1 MWLVVIGAHVCISQC
16 LFHVS
21 LSQLVADITQSI
33 VNLSTYIDKL
43 SSLFMDIGR
52 SAPRYQTIALLYP
65 RSRKLQSYLSEYFVV
80 VVGLCRYLF
89 EFGLKTTIQQFT
101 SSLSVAHLE
110 TFRTDLDRWARSI
123 KEQMDVSEAQES
135 SGSRALTREMFK
147 SASYQQRHATNML
160 VLDFCSTY
168 DHEIAWKQIRK
179 AGNTSLYTQ
188 QAEYQEWKDGSRS
201 STLLYMGKLGS
212 GKSVLLANI
221 VDDLSLSSEKER
233 PLIAYF
239 FCKHNTPESLQ
250 ARTIIGSLTRQLLR
264 TVADLSVSAKIYEHA
279 RTTGDTEK
287 VLEMLFQCFSSSSK
301 VYLVLDG
308 LDECDEEEREILV
321 RAIWQ
326 IQQNFTVLVCASFR
340 KEPNKDLLSIT
351 NRLLAPSTVSIPEDN
366 PDIEAF
372 IEADLDRCLR
382 QERLT
387 IGDPT
392 LILDIQDAL
401 LKGSQGMFLWTALQI
416 QSLCSMKTDHAIRE
430 ALVDLPK
437 DLSETFARILRRS
450 GSSDPAL
457 QAKTLQLVL
466 AAYRPLTTNELREA
480 LSVTPGDATWD
491 PSRIL
496 NDVYSA
502 LACCGCVLA
511 VDEEAFTVG
520 VIHHSVKQYISGGLD
535 GAKHMG
541 FSLEQAQRTLADTV
555 VTYLGYGVFGTELS
569 KSKVHP
575 MVAQSAPSTIVRA
588 TADSS
593 STARHLA
600 IKFLGSRR
608 QHPFDMSKAVAE
620 ARSSLN
626 SKPEHAFK
634 FHTYAKAYW
643 QDHLLYVSG
652 YDAAIFK
659 LSSKLIYGPTF
670 ELNKVD
676 KNYWRRFQWAA
687 EHGNRNLLV
696 LLLQTGKIDSN
707 ARSSYG
713 WTPLMWAAQDGY
725 KDTVEVLLSAGNGKA
740 DVEAKLSD
748 GWTPLMAAAQGGF
761 EDVVK
766 VLLSVGKADV
776 EAKDSSERTPLI
788 LAAKDGHTDTV
799 NVLLSVGK
807 ANVEAKDV
815 TGQTALMWATRDGHN
830 DTVEVLLSV
839 GKADVETKNK
849 NGVTPLMRAAQDGH
863 IHTIEVL
870 LSVGKADVEV
880 KNEIGQTPLLLSAQS
895 GTYRDAV
902 EVLLSA
908 GQADAEARDMNG
920 STPLML
926 AAQGGHIDIVELL
939 LSIGKADIEAKD
951 SNGRTPLMLAELG
964 RHTDIVEL
972 LHSLTKRASKT

>member
-1 MWLVVIGAHVCISQC
+1 VWPVVVGAHVVISQC
-16 LFHVS
+16 FLQAPS
-21 LSQLVADITQSI
+21 SYSITDRPQSI

-43 SSLFMDIGR
+43 SSLFMKVGC

-65 RSRKLQSYLSEYFVV
+65 RSRKLQSYLSEYFIV

-89 EFGLKTTIQQFT
+89 KFGQKSTVQQFT
-101 SSLSVAHLE
+101 SSLSDTHLD
-110 TFRTDLDRWARSI
+110 TFRADLDRWAISI
-123 KEQMDVSEAQES
+123 KEQMDVSEAEES
-135 SGSRALTREMFK
+135 SGSRALTRDMFK

-168 DHEIAWKQIRK
+168 DHEMTWKQIRK
-179 AGNTSLYTQ
+179 AGNTTLHTQ
-188 QAEYQEWKDGSRS
+188 QAEYQEWKDGSLS
-201 STLLYMGKLGS
+201 STLLYTGKLGS

-233 PLIAYF
+233 PLVAYF
-239 FCKHNTPESLQ
+239 FCKHNIPESLQ
-250 ARTIIGSLTRQLLR
+250 ARTIIGSLARQLLR
-264 TVADLSVSAKIYEHA
+264 TVADLSVSAKICEYTHS
-279 RTTGDTEK
+279 TGDTEK
-287 VLEMLFQCFSSSSK
+287 VLETLFQGFSSNLK

-308 LDECDEEEREILV
+308 LDECDDEERPALV
-321 RAIWQ
+321 QAIRK
-326 IQQNFTVLVCASFR
+326 IQQKLTVLVCASFR
-340 KEPNKDLLSIT
+340 KEPNKGVQLIT
-351 NRLLAPSTVSIPEDN
+351 NQLLATRTISIPHDN
-366 PDIEAF
+366 PDIDAF

-382 QERLT
+382 QELLT

-392 LILDIQDAL
+392 IILEIQDAL
-401 LKGSQGMFLWTALQI
+401 SKGSQGMFLWTALQI

-430 ALVDLPK
+430 ALADLPK
-437 DLSETFARILRRS
+437 DLSETFARILRKS

-466 AAYRPLTTNELREA
+466 AAYRPLTTDELREA

-491 PSRIL
+491 ASRIL

-535 GAKHMG
+535 GVKHMG
-541 FSLEQAQRTLADTV
+541 FSFEEAQRTLADTV
-555 VTYLGYGVFGTELS
+555 ITYLGYGVFGTELS
-569 KSKVHP
+569 RSKVHP
-575 MVAQSAPSTIVRA
+575 MMAQSAPSKIVQA

-608 QHPFDMSKAVAE
+608 QHAFDMSKAVAE

-626 SKPEHAFK
+626 SKPEHAFR
-634 FHTYAKAYW
+634 FYTYAKTYW

-652 YDAAIFK
+652 HDAAIFK

-676 KNYWRRFQWAA
+676 KNYWTRFQWAA
-687 EHGNRNLLV
+687 ENGNRNLLV
-696 LLLQTGKIDSN
+696 LLLQAGKIDSN

-725 KDTVEVLLSAGNGKA
+725 KDTVEVLLSAGNGKP

-761 EDVVK
+761 EDIVK
-766 VLLSVGKADV
+766 VLLSVGKANV

-788 LAAKDGHTDTV
+788 LAAKDGHNNTV
-799 NVLLSVGK
+799 KVLLSVGK
-807 ANVEAKDV
+807 ADVEAKDV
-815 TGQTALMWATRDGHN
+815 TGQTSLMWATRHGHN

-839 GKADVETKNK
+839 GQADVEAKDK
-849 NGVTPLMRAAQDGH
+849 YGVTPLMRAAQDGY

-870 LSVGKADVEV
+870 LNVGKADVEV

-895 GTYRDAV
+895 GTYIDVV
-902 EVLLSA
+902 EVILRV
-908 GQADAEARDMNG
+908 GQADVEARDING

-926 AAQGGHIDIVELL
+926 AAQGGYIDIVEML
-939 LSIGKADIEAKD
+939 LSIGKANVEAKD
-951 SNGRTPLMLAELG
+951 SNGRTSLMLAELG
-964 RHTDIVEL
+964 RHTDVVEL
-972 LHSLTKRASKT
+972 LHAYTKRASKA

>member
-1 MWLVVIGAHVCISQC
+1 
-16 LFHVS
+16 
-21 LSQLVADITQSI
+21 

-43 SSLFMDIGR
+43 SSLFMKVGC

-65 RSRKLQSYLSEYFVV
+65 RSRKLQSYLSEYFIV

-89 EFGLKTTIQQFT
+89 KFGQKSTVQQFT
-101 SSLSVAHLE
+101 SSLSDTHLD
-110 TFRTDLDRWARSI
+110 TFRADLDRWAISI
-123 KEQMDVSEAQES
+123 KEQMDVSEAEES
-135 SGSRALTREMFK
+135 SGSRALTRDMFK

-168 DHEIAWKQIRK
+168 DHEMTWKQIRK
-179 AGNTSLYTQ
+179 AGNTTLHTQ
-188 QAEYQEWKDGSRS
+188 QAEYQEWKDGSLS
-201 STLLYMGKLGS
+201 STLLYTGKLGS

-233 PLIAYF
+233 PLVAYF
-239 FCKHNTPESLQ
+239 FCKHNIPESLQ
-250 ARTIIGSLTRQLLR
+250 ARTIIGSLARQLLR
-264 TVADLSVSAKIYEHA
+264 TVADLSVSAKICEYTHS
-279 RTTGDTEK
+279 TGDTEK
-287 VLEMLFQCFSSSSK
+287 VLETLFQGFSSNLK

-308 LDECDEEEREILV
+308 LDECDDEEKPALV
-321 RAIWQ
+321 QAIRK
-326 IQQNFTVLVCASFR
+326 IQQKSTVLVCASFR
-340 KEPNKDLLSIT
+340 KEPNKGVQLIT
-351 NRLLAPSTVSIPEDN
+351 NQLLATRTISIPDDN
-366 PDIEAF
+366 PDIDAF

-382 QERLT
+382 QKRLA

-392 LILDIQDAL
+392 IILEIQDAL
-401 LKGSQGMFLWTALQI
+401 SKGSQGMFLWTALQI

-430 ALVDLPK
+430 ALADLPK
-437 DLSETFARILRRS
+437 DLSETFARILRKS

-466 AAYRPLTTNELREA
+466 AAYRPLTTDELREA

-491 PSRIL
+491 ASRIL

-535 GAKHMG
+535 GVKHMG
-541 FSLEQAQRTLADTV
+541 FSFEEAQRTLADTV
-555 VTYLGYGVFGTELS
+555 ITYLGYGVFGTELS
-569 KSKVHP
+569 RSKVHP
-575 MVAQSAPSTIVRA
+575 MMAQSAPSKIVQA

-593 STARHLA
+593 STARQLA

-608 QHPFDMSKAVAE
+608 QHAFDMSKAVAE

-626 SKPEHAFK
+626 SKPEHAFR
-634 FHTYAKAYW
+634 FYTYAKTYW

-652 YDAAIFK
+652 HDAAIFK

-676 KNYWRRFQWAA
+676 KNYWTRFQWAA
-687 EHGNRNLLV
+687 ENGNRNLLV
-696 LLLQTGKIDSN
+696 LLLQAGKIDSN

-725 KDTVEVLLSAGNGKA
+725 KDTVEVLLSAGNGKP

-761 EDVVK
+761 EDIVK
-766 VLLSVGKADV
+766 VLLSVGKANV

-788 LAAKDGHTDTV
+788 LAAKDGHNNTV
-799 NVLLSVGK
+799 KVLLSVGK
-807 ANVEAKDV
+807 ADVEAKDV
-815 TGQTALMWATRDGHN
+815 TGQTSLMWATRHGHN

-839 GKADVETKNK
+839 GQADVEAKDK
-849 NGVTPLMRAAQDGH
+849 YGVTPLMRAAQDGY

-870 LSVGKADVEV
+870 LNVGKADVEV

-895 GTYRDAV
+895 GTYIDVV
-902 EVLLSA
+902 EVILRV
-908 GQADAEARDMNG
+908 GQADVEARDING

-926 AAQGGHIDIVELL
+926 AAQGGYIDIVEML
-939 LSIGKADIEAKD
+939 LSIGKANVEAKD
-951 SNGRTPLMLAELG
+951 SNGRTSLMLAELG
-964 RHTDIVEL
+964 RHTDVVEL
-972 LHSLTKRASKT
+972 LHAYTKRASKA